1 MIQSLSINTSA
12 LLSAMPLVDILDY
25 QRVPIIVEVML
36 GEDVLYMP
44 VALCR
49 MIVEIGISRTWHRTS
64 SHHVIFADVH
74 KV

>member
-1 MIQSLSINTSA
+1 MVGL
-12 LLSAMPLVDILDY
+12 LDY

>member
-1 MIQSLSINTSA
+1 M
-12 LLSAMPLVDILDY
+12 VDLLDY

-49 MIVEIGISRTWHRTS
+49 MIVEIGISRTWHRIS

-74 KV
+74 MV